1 MPFESTRHAGA
12 AVLFADLPGT
22 TIDDDFVRLTSA
34 ADVAV
39 LVVSVR
45 TALKDMS
52 QRRHGELYNRSLLA
66 FSLGVKRVCLV
77 LTDLRASASS
87 AAVAMPQS
95 QPPPPPPPTNGPQH
109 GWANRSS
116 SSIVTGAGNQSSGQ
130 WHLVDAVESEARLML
145 SRCGFEGNA
154 VQCVRGASDLDAIVS
169 AIHRLPPLARVRY
182 VPEQC
187 ARLTA
192 TLMVLYGQ
200 GISPG
205 DELVLHCLGPFR
217 ARVEALPSLLDRHT
231 RAVTESNVAALRL
244 NQVAAVRLVVTHVP
258 AAGAR
263 VGGADGQQHGRGTP
277 LARTASSATG
287 NNTNNVPTTTVAIS
301 APIVVYGGGRVL
313 AMGHVTDLETLDEE
327 DGDDG
332 DDFAITGSGR

>member
-1 MPFESTRHAGA
+1 
-12 AVLFADLPGT
+12 
-22 TIDDDFVRLTSA
+22 
-34 ADVAV
+34 VAV

-109 GWANRSS
+109 GWANRST

-258 AAGAR
+258 TAA
-263 VGGADGQQHGRGTP
+263 HGRGTP
-277 LARTASSATG
+277 LARTATSATG
-287 NNTNNVPTTTVAIS
+287 NNNNNVPTTTVAIS

-332 DDFAITGSGR
+332 DDFAITSGR